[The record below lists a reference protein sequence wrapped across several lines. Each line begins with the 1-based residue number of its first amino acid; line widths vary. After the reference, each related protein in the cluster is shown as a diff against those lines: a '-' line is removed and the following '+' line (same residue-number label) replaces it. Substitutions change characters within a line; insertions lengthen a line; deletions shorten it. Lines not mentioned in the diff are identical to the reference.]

1 MKHLRLDLYGVTEHA
16 QDIMKQLGITY
27 QRATPQSISDSW
39 WFWNCE
45 NVPDP
50 LPPYL
55 HILNVAPHNVIGYG
69 LSKEQADSI
78 VAYAD
83 RAASLAAQKGGE

>member
-16 QDIMKQLGITY
+16 QAVMKRLGITY
-27 QRATPQSISDSW
+27 QHATPQSLSDSW

-45 NVPDP
+45 NVPDELPSYLEP
-50 LPPYL
+50 LNL
-55 HILNVAPHNVIGYG
+55 APHKAIGWG
-69 LSKEQADSI
+69 LSKELADSI

-83 RAASLAAQKGGE
+83 KKGQNNG